1 MMDAILNCFK
11 ALAGAEAVAG
21 EDFLTTWLLPWG

>member
-11 ALAGAEAVAG
+11 AGAEAGAEEEEVKG
-21 EDFLTTWLLPWG
+21 TEDFLTR

>member
-11 ALAGAEAVAG
+11 AGAGAEEEEEEVKG
-21 EDFLTTWLLPWG
+21 TEDFLTR